1 MRFFRVFV
9 TSFCVLSASAHAQL
23 RTIPAEAKD
32 GQMSPLQDMIVS
44 VDGVAARF
52 APGMRIRDQ
61 DNRMVVPGAVA
72 AGTQVKYLLDE
83 LGQVRQVWIPTPD
96 EAKQGA
102 SKN

>member
-1 MRFFRVFV
+1 MQFLRLLI
-9 TSFCVLSASAHAQL
+9 VLLSALAASAHAQL